1 LAGLIAVAS
10 AANSAMAQSASSSSD
25 GSAKPRRMPPVP
37 NPLDLETEASA
48 TDFMQDVTQ
57 LLNDIHNEYLG
68 LKKELKSDYNIQY
81 SMQVSIFPQWG
92 TPKGG
97 PGTAELVYAPNITWN
112 PFTNT
117 AIGSG
122 SFNATVQQNQF

>member
-1 LAGLIAVAS
+1 
-10 AANSAMAQSASSSSD
+10 MAQSASSSSD

-68 LKKELKSDYNIQY
+68 LKKELKRDYNIQY
-81 SMQVSIFPQWG
+81 SMQKAGPALLSWSMPR
-92 TPKGG
+92 TS
-97 PGTAELVYAPNITWN
+97 PGTHSPTRRSGRGRSMPLSSKTSSGPRPIPPANKP
-112 PFTNT
+112 
-117 AIGSG
+117 GS
-122 SFNATVQQNQF
+122 A